1 MLEEPQVSLLAT
13 GPMQEGFAV
22 SQFSSTSYRRVT
34 AVASVRV
41 ISTVMQNFRLSE
53 SERCTITKWA
63 SLTTDNQ
70 HVNDR
75 IWSPKGDRTKKPL
88 LSQEIESDLAHAS
101 WAYQLIEKTLLETDR
116 KTLAASKRK
125 EFRRHTQVIESD
137 RMSEDLL
144 LSRGKSSSCACQKCV
159 CQSRPRHRCNI
170 GFDHPRIG
178 WSKTSAPGE
187 TRFLRN
193 GSEQTYCG
201 FYAGKNNM

>member
-101 WAYQLIEKTLLETDR
+101 WAYQLIERTLLETNGETLLPQKKRNLGVTR
-116 KTLAASKRK
+116 KW
-125 EFRRHTQVIESD
+125 
-137 RMSEDLL
+137 
-144 LSRGKSSSCACQKCV
+144 SSPIAC
-159 CQSRPRHRCNI
+159 
-170 GFDHPRIG
+170 PRI
-178 WSKTSAPGE
+178 SFYREENPLPALAKSAFVRADQDIVA
-187 TRFLRN
+187 TLDSIIRV
-193 GSEQTYCG
+193 
-201 FYAGKNNM
+201 